1 MEDWLMSKTMKRS
14 TTGLSRILD
23 ALDRRKATGERFY
36 VTVVREAREAGQ
48 ESTRSNGYS
57 RHIRQ

>member
-1 MEDWLMSKTMKRS
+1 MSKTMKRS